1 MQLPTIERDAN
12 KYTRGCLLIVAG
24 SARFPGAAI
33 LAAQAA
39 ARSGAGYTSLAIPAS
54 VVQVAQSHLL
64 TVPVIAAA
72 ETNGAF
78 AAHALVGILPQMQRI
93 DAILCGPGLT
103 VTESTRG
110 FLANLLKQTACPL
123 VLDADA
129 LNLLSETDLDGK
141 LLWQSLPAGV
151 ILTPHAGELKRL
163 LATTNTS
170 TAAELALLLQ
180 AVVVAKG
187 AETDVF
193 SPEREVEPFH
203 YQDGTAALAKAGS
216 GDVLAGIIASLLAQ
230 GLTTWQAASY
240 AVQIHGRAGS
250 LAEVN
255 GSRRS
260 LIARDII
267 DTLSA
272 TFYEIEGT

>member
-12 KYTRGCLLIVAG
+12 KYTRGCLLIIAG

-110 FLANLLKQTACPL
+110 FLAKLLKQTACPL

-129 LNLLSETDLDGK
+129 LNLLSETDSDGK

-193 SPEREVEPFH
+193 SPDREIEPYH

-230 GLTTWQAASY
+230 GLTAWQAASY

-250 LAEVN
+250 LAEAN

-272 TFYEIEGT
+272 TYHEIEGT